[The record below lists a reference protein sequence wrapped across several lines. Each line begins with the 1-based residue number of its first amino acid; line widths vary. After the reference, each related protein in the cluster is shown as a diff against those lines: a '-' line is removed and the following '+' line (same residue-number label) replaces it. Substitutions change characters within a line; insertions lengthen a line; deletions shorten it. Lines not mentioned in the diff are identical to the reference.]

1 MSDKTSELK
10 KCPFCGGKAFVRKNK
25 DVMETFTAYCGNADC
40 PVSPKVSAY
49 GKDMA
54 INLWNTRIPV
64 DDAVEALKKPIWI
77 EHTDDLTLNEIA
89 ETAIKQTREVA
100 IERVKE
106 ILNE

>member
-1 MSDKTSELK
+1 MIKIK
-10 KCPFCGGKAFVRKNK
+10 KCPFCGRSAELRHDKEGFSYVLCANDGCYVRTDGHLNDESAIKA
-25 DVMETFTAYCGNADC
+25 
-40 PVSPKVSAY
+40 
-49 GKDMA
+49 
-54 INLWNTRIPV
+54 WNTRIPV
-64 DDAVEALKKPIWI
+64 DDVVEALKKPIWI